1 MDFQGVRSNEEG
13 PEKQGTFSFI
23 NKTFRLVALSDYLSL
38 VLPAF
43 FLTELSGSLYQVAVP
58 CYPQAILILKPFVS
72 I

>member
-13 PEKQGTFSFI
+13 QEDQGTVSFI

-43 FLTELSGSLYQVAVP
+43 LLNELSGSLYELAVP
-58 CYPQAILILKPFVS
+58 YPQTILILKPFVS